1 MISTLHYYNSY
12 TPFVLDKEKIRER
25 KTSSYKTYSNKVK
38 NSQMTYFLNKS
49 LNDNVK
55 SYMFELSS
63 NFNGLKST
71 ANNIYE
77 KIYYNSH
84 MEDLEENIEEFTH
97 TYNRFIGFL
106 EENTENSGGF
116 TSILKN
122 VKNFINE
129 NESTLKD
136 IGINISNSGFLSIEE
151 DKNINGKNIN
161 KEKAK
166 KFYLDF
172 YDKMCDFMKE
182 PMSNHM
188 DFKDFSYYFNYG
200 GDYNK
205 NSSFKLIEQG
215 LLVDITL

>member
-84 MEDLEENIEEFTH
+84 MENLEENIEEFTH
-97 TYNRFIGFL
+97 TYNRFVGFL

-116 TSILKN
+116 TSILQN
-122 VKNFINE
+122 IKNFTNE

-200 GDYNK
+200 VDYNK